1 MKTEALEASSLPELV
16 TIKPVKGWVPL
27 NLKDLWIYREL
38 IYFLTW
44 RDL

>member
-1 MKTEALEASSLPELV
+1 LNKKIATTDAVLYIRPTRGIGS
-16 TIKPVKGWVPL
+16 L